1 MKIAVIGAGIA
12 GISSANWL
20 KKYGQDVTLYDMN
33 EPGSQASY
41 GNAGTYAKYANIPT
55 NSASYFYL
63 FPYLLL
69 NRNSPLFISLKRLH
83 KTIPWIAKYLSN
95 CRKKR
100 VDHTIEHLTTLLLQM
115 DSGYEDLFKEAE
127 VEKYISRESIMYGW
141 STKSFF
147 NSAKKDFYKR
157 EKTGIKTTILSHD
170 DISDLEPNINNIFYK
185 GALFEGSYFAK
196 SPIKVSEALMR
207 LLLNK
212 GGEFKKEKVVSI
224 TMTDNNKVNVKTDI
238 GSTIFDKVVI
248 TSGIWSK
255 DITDKIGDKVPLE
268 SERGY
273 HLVNPELKNIV
284 DRPISWQERGT
295 YFTPMTDGLRT
306 GGIVEFGALDDKK
319 NDKVL
324 KFLNRTLKM
333 VFPEAG
339 HPQKTWVGFRP
350 SVPDSLPV
358 IGQSS
363 KNPYIYYNFGHQ
375 HIGWSLGGISGKLIA
390 QEICA
395 NNTDND
401 LSPYSVERF

>member
-1 MKIAVIGAGIA
+1 MTSAVENEKDQPDTTTSRLGIYLQDEVSYGKLDFIA
-12 GISSANWL
+12 GVRYDNYDLDAEADAIFLASS
-20 KKYGQDVTLYDMN
+20 DVGTPLAADHSSDALS
-33 EPGSQASY
+33 PSLVASY
-41 GNAGTYAKYANIPT
+41 NWNPSFSTYAKYANIPT

-141 STKSFF
+141 STKIFF

-324 KFLNRTLKM
+324 KFLNRSCLLYTS
-333 VFPEAG
+333 
-339 HPQKTWVGFRP
+339 P
-350 SVPDSLPV
+350 SPRDRTRSRMP
-358 IGQSS
+358 SS
-363 KNPYIYYNFGHQ
+363 
-375 HIGWSLGGISGKLIA
+375 A
-390 QEICA
+390 
-395 NNTDND
+395 
-401 LSPYSVERF
+401 